1 MQSDEKT
8 WKRIESRSLEGSE
21 FLTSDVCEVIR
32 LQKFDCPIE
41 IDGERF
47 VINKETPISI
57 TEDNDD
63 NRLYYN
69 FHVARDFFPIL
80 PSKEQLI
87 SVLRQGDDRNSNSLI
102 LNVYGFF
109 ELRARE
115 CINIISDPTII
126 FRNETFQAGNG
137 YAGVESSND
146 KRFVDAMYLEA
157 IIHWKKHL
165 ETGITGLYSDDM
177 HGGYIE
183 NLINEIENL
192 KVDFERQIENDY
204 R

>member
-1 MQSDEKT
+1 M
-8 WKRIESRSLEGSE
+8 
-21 FLTSDVCEVIR
+21 
-32 LQKFDCPIE
+32 
-41 IDGERF
+41 
-47 VINKETPISI
+47 
-57 TEDNDD
+57 
-63 NRLYYN
+63 
-69 FHVARDFFPIL
+69 
-80 PSKEQLI
+80 
-87 SVLRQGDDRNSNSLI
+87 LRQGDDRNSNSLI

-137 YAGVESSND
+137 YVGVESSND